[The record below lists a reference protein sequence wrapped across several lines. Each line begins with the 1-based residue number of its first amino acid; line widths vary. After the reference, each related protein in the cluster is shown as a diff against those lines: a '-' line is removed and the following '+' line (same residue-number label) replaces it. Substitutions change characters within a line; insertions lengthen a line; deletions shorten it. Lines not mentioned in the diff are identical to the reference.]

1 MKKSNAI
8 IKNITVAI
16 ITPAHTRKSFD
27 MGLEIAKKF
36 DAELTIIECV
46 YKIQPKLYFFET
58 KSDKKIAQS
67 QISKIKTEL
76 ENWKKIAQKEGIKI
90 KTKFALTDSIAHWVV
105 DYVKDHETDL
115 LIVDYPKLSMVEAT
129 HYDDIINTIH
139 HKSRCPLLTMK

>member
-76 ENWKKIAQKEGIKI
+76 ENWKKIAQKEGVKI